1 MRIGEMRCMGVQVW
15 PPQWSSSNQAVK
27 QEAILTDVRTII
39 GTDLLRIDVDHNG
52 IPHLGILLAEK
63 GSRDSLYHK
72 LKENVGIRVAEIPD
86 LEVEVDQEA
95 AGLRA
100 VMG

>member
-1 MRIGEMRCMGVQVW
+1 MRIGEMRCMGVHVW

-27 QEAILTDVRTII
+27 KEAVLTDVRPII
-39 GTDLLRIDVDHNG
+39 GTDLIRIDVDHNG

-63 GSRDSLYHK
+63 GSRDTLYHK
-72 LKENVGIRVAEIPD
+72 LKENVGIRVAEIPE
-86 LEVEVDQEA
+86 LEIEINQEA
-95 AGLRA
+95 NDLRA